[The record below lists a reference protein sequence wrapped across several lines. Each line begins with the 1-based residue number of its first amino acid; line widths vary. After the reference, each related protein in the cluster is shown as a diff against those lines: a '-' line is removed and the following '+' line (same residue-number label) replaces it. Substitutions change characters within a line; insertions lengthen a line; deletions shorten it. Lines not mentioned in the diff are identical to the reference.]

1 MNRRKTGYAIGTLA
15 LLVYAYVAKEAARNI
30 ENIFLETIVQFS
42 RHLIHISLVFMWMIS
57 VRQRIMQKKVRQ
69 YLLAVGALVVFWL
82 YVRTCK
88 WMFFSSD
95 LVIKR
100 YLWYTYYIPM
110 ILIPLFGVFILSYL
124 GKEEYYEMQVRQLMQ
139 VLKNT
144 FAMSFLGIAF
154 SFLPVLFAVFLNEI
168 KCRWFKNIVQTVTTI
183 PNFISWTLVYAVAF
197 ALFSSTGMVNSVLQQ
212 TGITDHAIKFL
223 DSSNHVWLS
232 MLLWNLWKSLGW
244 NSIIYLAAISGIDQE
259 LYEAAKVDG
268 ANRFQLIR
276 SITIP
281 CLLPTY
287 FVMLMLSI
295 ANFLSNG
302 MDQYY
307 VFQNAFN
314 KTTIQVLDLYVY
326 NIGMTGKSM
335 SLATAIG
342 IMKSAVSVA
351 LLFTVNTI
359 SKKVRGESII

>member
-1 MNRRKTGYAIGTLA
+1 M
-15 LLVYAYVAKEAARNI
+15 
-30 ENIFLETIVQFS
+30 
-42 RHLIHISLVFMWMIS
+42 LI
-57 VRQRIMQKKVRQ
+57 
-69 YLLAVGALVVFWL
+69 
-82 YVRTCK
+82 
-88 WMFFSSD
+88 
-95 LVIKR
+95 
-100 YLWYTYYIPM
+100 
-110 ILIPLFGVFILSYL
+110 
-124 GKEEYYEMQVRQLMQ
+124 
-139 VLKNT
+139 
-144 FAMSFLGIAF
+144 
-154 SFLPVLFAVFLNEI
+154 
-168 KCRWFKNIVQTVTTI
+168 
-183 PNFISWTLVYAVAF
+183 
-197 ALFSSTGMVNSVLQQ
+197 
-212 TGITDHAIKFL
+212 
-223 DSSNHVWLS
+223 
-232 MLLWNLWKSLGW
+232 WNLWKSLGW

-359 SKKVRGESII
+359 SKKVRGGSII

>member
-1 MNRRKTGYAIGTLA
+1 
-15 LLVYAYVAKEAARNI
+15 
-30 ENIFLETIVQFS
+30 
-42 RHLIHISLVFMWMIS
+42 
-57 VRQRIMQKKVRQ
+57 MQD
-69 YLLAVGALVVFWL
+69 G
-82 YVRTCK
+82 
-88 WMFFSSD
+88 
-95 LVIKR
+95 
-100 YLWYTYYIPM
+100 
-110 ILIPLFGVFILSYL
+110 
-124 GKEEYYEMQVRQLMQ
+124 GKEHKGKMKESGKKRQGRKMVLLILPFLILCFLFSYFPLHGWIYALYDYRAPLKLSQCEFVGLKWFRMLFSNPMQVKQLMQ

>member
-1 MNRRKTGYAIGTLA
+1 
-15 LLVYAYVAKEAARNI
+15 
-30 ENIFLETIVQFS
+30 
-42 RHLIHISLVFMWMIS
+42 
-57 VRQRIMQKKVRQ
+57 
-69 YLLAVGALVVFWL
+69 
-82 YVRTCK
+82 
-88 WMFFSSD
+88 
-95 LVIKR
+95 
-100 YLWYTYYIPM
+100 
-110 ILIPLFGVFILSYL
+110 
-124 GKEEYYEMQVRQLMQ
+124 
-139 VLKNT
+139 
-144 FAMSFLGIAF
+144 
-154 SFLPVLFAVFLNEI
+154 
-168 KCRWFKNIVQTVTTI
+168 
-183 PNFISWTLVYAVAF
+183 
-197 ALFSSTGMVNSVLQQ
+197 
-212 TGITDHAIKFL
+212 
-223 DSSNHVWLS
+223 

>member
-1 MNRRKTGYAIGTLA
+1 
-15 LLVYAYVAKEAARNI
+15 
-30 ENIFLETIVQFS
+30 
-42 RHLIHISLVFMWMIS
+42 
-57 VRQRIMQKKVRQ
+57 MQD
-69 YLLAVGALVVFWL
+69 G
-82 YVRTCK
+82 
-88 WMFFSSD
+88 
-95 LVIKR
+95 
-100 YLWYTYYIPM
+100 
-110 ILIPLFGVFILSYL
+110 
-124 GKEEYYEMQVRQLMQ
+124 GKEHKGKMKESGKKRQGRKMVLLILPFLILCFLFSYFPLHGWIYALYDYRAPLKLSQCEFVGLKWFRMLFSNPMQVRQLMQ

-212 TGITDHAIKFL
+212 TGITDHAIKL
-223 DSSNHVWLS
+223 LYSSNHVWLS